1 MAERFPGVA
10 LEIEQTMSSN
20 EEDFRGKL
28 LKLGLISSGLRM
40 VSDFCCLSLK
50 LLTKRSI
57 LYSSSFKV
65 GTHDATSQSQGLVA
79 GTSRIV

>member
-40 VSDFCCLSLK
+40 VSDFCCLSLTME

-65 GTHDATSQSQGLVA
+65 GTLVA
-79 GTSRIV
+79 GTKCD